1 MWYNDY
7 NTENKII
14 TNEVINIRIALL
26 SDVHGNLPAFEAVL
40 RHIDNNN
47 IDFIYNLGDLIG
59 KGPSPKE
66 VVDLS
71 MEKCNVSI
79 LGNWE
84 DFLLNSGIDED
95 PIRFYRRQLDEKH
108 LDYFKSLDYGI
119 ELYMSGR
126 LIRIFHAHPFNVY
139 RRVFKFSDLNTLLEM
154 FMFND
159 VPGCYRYPDMSDIS
173 IYGDIH
179 HTYHVVFDDDYFL
192 RKYKEYHELLG
203 INFTDFSIKY
213 ANAISQLRG
222 RQIYNLGSV
231 GQPFD
236 GTTASYLVIEGE
248 FDSRT
253 PAPLT
258 ISFVRVPYDNRLAA
272 EIARKSDML
281 DKDLYIREILTGI
294 YRGLMT

>member
-1 MWYNDY
+1 MI
-7 NTENKII
+7 K
-14 TNEVINIRIALL
+14 IRIALL

-40 RHIDNNN
+40 KHIDNNN
-47 IDFIYNLGDLIG
+47 IDLIYNLGDLIG

-66 VVDLS
+66 VIDLS
-71 MEKCNVSI
+71 MQRCHVSI

-84 DFLLNSGIDED
+84 DFLLNSGIDEN
-95 PIRFYRRQLDEKH
+95 PIRFYRNQLTQSH
-108 LDYFKSLDYGI
+108 LDYFKSLGYGI
-119 ELYMSGR
+119 EFYMSGR

-139 RRVFKFSDLNTLLEM
+139 RRVYKFSDLNTLLEM
-154 FMFND
+154 FMFNQNLSCYKY
-159 VPGCYRYPDMSDIS
+159 PGLSDIS

-179 HTYHVVFDDDYFL
+179 HTYHVTFDDTYFL
-192 RKYKEYHELLG
+192 SKYQEYKDLLG

-213 ANAISQLRG
+213 ANAISNLRG

-236 GTTASYLVIEGE
+236 GKTASYLMIEGQL
-248 FDSRT
+248 DSKESS
-253 PAPLT
+253 PLS

-272 EIARKSDML
+272 ELARNSDMQ